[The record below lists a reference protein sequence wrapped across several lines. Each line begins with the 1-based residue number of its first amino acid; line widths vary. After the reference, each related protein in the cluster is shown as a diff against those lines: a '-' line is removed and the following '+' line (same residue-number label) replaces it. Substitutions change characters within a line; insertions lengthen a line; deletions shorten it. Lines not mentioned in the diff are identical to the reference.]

1 MPSPRFESENVDPAP
16 LGQPLK
22 FEFSGRTA
30 KNRFLK
36 APLTERMSS
45 WDFKNVEKRGIP
57 SKELINLYRR
67 WGEGDIGVVVTG
79 NTFFE
84 PEHLEA
90 MGNPIIPKDA
100 PFEGER
106 FEAFKQMATECNK
119 HGSIFLTQVSHAG
132 RQVWDAIQP
141 NPISASDVKLEK
153 EVMGMS
159 FAKPRPATQED
170 INGII
175 EGFAHTAEYME
186 KAGGDGIQV
195 HAAHGYLLAQFLSP
209 DTNKRTDSYGGP
221 IENRARIITE
231 IAKAVRARTG
241 PNFVMGIKLNST
253 EFQDKDFQA
262 EEAKKLC
269 KVLEDATFDFVEISG
284 GSYEDLGF
292 LHNKRDS
299 TKRREAYFLEFAEMM
314 APNLTKTKSYL
325 VGGLRTVGAMVQC
338 LNVVDAVALGRPLC
352 QEPRLCGEILAG
364 RVKGAIIQKGDPT
377 DYLFNTIAAGSHMLQ
392 IGKDHEPTD
401 LSQEENF
408 QNFCKDLG
416 AWGQKMATNTE
427 LIHYGWVDVNTG
439 NILPYGA
446 PAPEIV
452 NA

>member
-1 MPSPRFESENVDPAP
+1 
-16 LGQPLK
+16 
-22 FEFSGRTA
+22 
-30 KNRFLK
+30 
-36 APLTERMSS
+36 
-45 WDFKNVEKRGIP
+45 
-57 SKELINLYRR
+57 
-67 WGEGDIGVVVTG
+67 
-79 NTFFE
+79 
-84 PEHLEA
+84 
-90 MGNPIIPKDA
+90 
-100 PFEGER
+100 
-106 FEAFKQMATECNK
+106 
-119 HGSIFLTQVSHAG
+119 
-132 RQVWDAIQP
+132 
-141 NPISASDVKLEK
+141 
-153 EVMGMS
+153 MS
-159 FAKPRPATQED
+159 FAKPRPATQDD

-377 DYLFNTIAAGSHMLQ
+377 DYLFNTIAAGKFPPQKKNKCNFFFFARHRRLTTSPQ
-392 IGKDHEPTD
+392 VRTCSRSARTTSPPT
-401 LSQEENF
+401 SARRRTSRTSARTSAP
-408 QNFCKDLG
+408 G
-416 AWGQKMATNTE
+416 ARRWPPTPSSSTTAGSMSTPATSCPTA
-427 LIHYGWVDVNTG
+427 
-439 NILPYGA
+439 LPLRRSSTLRCRSFLDKRKYPFVRA
-446 PAPEIV
+446 
-452 NA
+452 

>member
-1 MPSPRFESENVDPAP
+1 
-16 LGQPLK
+16 
-22 FEFSGRTA
+22 
-30 KNRFLK
+30 
-36 APLTERMSS
+36 
-45 WDFKNVEKRGIP
+45 
-57 SKELINLYRR
+57 
-67 WGEGDIGVVVTG
+67 
-79 NTFFE
+79 
-84 PEHLEA
+84 
-90 MGNPIIPKDA
+90 
-100 PFEGER
+100 
-106 FEAFKQMATECNK
+106 
-119 HGSIFLTQVSHAG
+119 
-132 RQVWDAIQP
+132 
-141 NPISASDVKLEK
+141 
-153 EVMGMS
+153 MS

-170 INGII
+170 INSII

-377 DYLFNTIAAGSHMLQ
+377 DYLFNTIAAGKFPPPKKNKCNFFFLQ
-392 IGKDHEPTD
+392 DTEGSQHPHRFAHAPDRQGPRAHRPQPGGELPELLQGPRRLGPEDGHQHRAHPLRLGRCQHRQHPALRRSRSGDRQRLDVEVFWIKENTHLCAHE
-401 LSQEENF
+401 
-408 QNFCKDLG
+408 
-416 AWGQKMATNTE
+416 
-427 LIHYGWVDVNTG
+427 HG
-439 NILPYGA
+439 NYA
-446 PAPEIV
+446 
-452 NA
+452 

>member
-1 MPSPRFESENVDPAP
+1 
-16 LGQPLK
+16 
-22 FEFSGRTA
+22 
-30 KNRFLK
+30 
-36 APLTERMSS
+36 
-45 WDFKNVEKRGIP
+45 
-57 SKELINLYRR
+57 
-67 WGEGDIGVVVTG
+67 
-79 NTFFE
+79 
-84 PEHLEA
+84 
-90 MGNPIIPKDA
+90 
-100 PFEGER
+100 
-106 FEAFKQMATECNK
+106 
-119 HGSIFLTQVSHAG
+119 
-132 RQVWDAIQP
+132 
-141 NPISASDVKLEK
+141 
-153 EVMGMS
+153 MS

-377 DYLFNTIAAGSHMLQ
+377 DYLFNTIAAGKFHPPKKKTNVISFFCKTQKAHNIPTGSHMLQ